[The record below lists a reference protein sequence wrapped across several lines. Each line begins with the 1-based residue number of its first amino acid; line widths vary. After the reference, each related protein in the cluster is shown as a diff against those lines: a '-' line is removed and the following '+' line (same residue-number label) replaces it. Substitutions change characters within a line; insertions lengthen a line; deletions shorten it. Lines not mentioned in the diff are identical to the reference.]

1 MRGTALSLALFGL
14 ALAAPTATTEQP
26 IESRQKGGVIKIGE
40 PGSGGMNP
48 SKPGDGCNKEIWD
61 QTGYCVILGPV
72 IKPSATTKTRRD
84 DINLGGGDA
93 ADLKAAIKQAQLE
106 LQALQAKKNP
116 TRADKKRIEAL
127 QYFIEKTSGV
137 IKIVPPSG
145 GSTVLLP
152 GRAVTTKTRRDA
164 SKPGGSPCLVD
175 LEKYAKELQE
185 FLLSF
190 PPWERARIWAQ
201 LIQGVCGIQI
211 GPIVPDPT
219 TSGAPVKPDP
229 VTSGAP
235 LKPGKV

>member
-14 ALAAPTATTEQP
+14 ALAAPTTEQP
-26 IESRQKGGVIKIGE
+26 IESRQKGGIIKIGE
-40 PGSGGMNP
+40 PGSGGMKP
-48 SKPGDGCNKEIWD
+48 SQPGDDCNKQIWD

-72 IKPSATTKTRRD
+72 IIKPSATTKSRRD
-84 DINLGGGDA
+84 DINLGGDKN

-145 GSTVLLP
+145 GGSTVLLP
-152 GRAVTTKTRRDA
+152 GRMAIKRD
-164 SKPGGSPCLVD
+164 GGGKSGSSPCLID

-201 LIQGVCGIQI
+201 LIQGVCGIQT
-211 GPIVPDPT
+211 GPILPDPT
-219 TSGAPVKPDP
+219 TPGGPIKPDP

>member
-14 ALAAPTATTEQP
+14 ALAAPTEQP

-48 SKPGDGCNKEIWD
+48 SQPGDGCNKQIWD
-61 QTGYCVILGPV
+61 QTGLCVILGPG
-72 IKPSATTKTRRD
+72 IKPTKTRRD
-84 DINLGGGDA
+84 DINLGGGGDRDA
-93 ADLKAAIKQAQLE
+93 AELKAAIKQAQLE
-106 LQALQAKKNP
+106 LQALQAKKKP

-137 IKIVPPSG
+137 VKIVPPSG

-152 GRAVTTKTRRDA
+152 GRVRREA
-164 SKPGGSPCLVD
+164 GSGGSPCLVD

-201 LIQGVCGIQI
+201 LIQGVCGIQT
-211 GPIVPDPT
+211 GPIIPDPT
-219 TSGAPVKPDP
+219 TPGSPVKPDP